1 MIGFN
6 TTLCGFS
13 IIDDFIVAAF
23 LCTVSTVVG
32 AKLIESL
39 VMVSL
44 MGAFKVDDVTGR
56 LSSRT
61 LTCERF
67 YFE

>member
-1 MIGFN
+1 M
-6 TTLCGFS
+6 
-13 IIDDFIVAAF
+13 
-23 LCTVSTVVG
+23 VG